1 MNPLIAAAAVLLI
14 VLLYGEKRES
24 TVWKLASKPLLSAL
38 FIATALLQLGS
49 LPGALEGTAG
59 GVAQGAGEA
68 SAAAVLPLAGW
79 ILGGLAFSWL
89 GDVCLIFPQR
99 KMFLSGLVSFLL
111 GHVSYAI
118 GFYIFGSLEIWSLAG
133 LAAMLALGV
142 VIFLWLRPHLG
153 RMTGPVLAYIAVISV
168 MVGGAVSMYLA
179 PQWAAAGRRAVLIG
193 AILFFTSDIF
203 VARNKFVSDGFINR
217 LVGLPLYYG
226 GQFLL
231 ALSIGWL

>member
-1 MNPLIAAAAVLLI
+1 MNGGIAAAAVLLLA

-24 TVWKLASKPLLSAL
+24 TAWKLASKPLLSAL
-38 FIATALLQLGS
+38 FIATALLQLG
-49 LPGALEGTAG
+49 TAG
-59 GVAQGAGEA
+59 VMASGAGDQTG
-68 SAAAVLPLAGW
+68 AVLPLAWW

-99 KMFLSGLVSFLL
+99 KMFLFGLVAFLL

-118 GFYIFGSLEIWSLAG
+118 GFYIFGSVNLWSIAG
-133 LAAMLALGV
+133 LAAMLGLGV
-142 VIFLWLRPHLG
+142 LIFLWLRPHLG
-153 RMTGPVLAYIAVISV
+153 RMTGPVIAYIVIIAV
-168 MVGGAVSMYLA
+168 MVGGALAMFLA
-179 PQWAAAGRRAVLIG
+179 PQWAVAGRRTVLVG

-217 LVGLPLYYG
+217 LIGLPLYYG

-231 ALSIGWL
+231 ALSIGLL